1 MKNIPLSRS
10 ELTDEKRNYLTIH
23 YGDILIN
30 YNEIL
35 DVDNDK
41 IYYIDKNLI
50 FEKYEKSLI
59 KNGDIIFADAA
70 EDEIVGK
77 CIEVSNISNQKII
90 SGLHT
95 IPCRNKYIFS
105 EKYLGYYFNSQNYH
119 NQLLSLMQ
127 GVKVLS
133 ISKNSLNN
141 TIVFFPKEY
150 AEQKKIGNYLNSID
164 ICISFFNK
172 KIDVLK
178 KFKQRMLLKM
188 FPRDG
193 EDTPEIRFKHYQQ
206 KWNKSKIKDICSI
219 STGKSNTQD
228 NDENGLYPFYVRS
241 PIIEKSNRYL
251 YDEEAVLT
259 VGDGVGT
266 GKVFHYVNG
275 KYDLHQRVYRLFN
288 FTNNVNAKFFYFWFS
303 NNFYKRI
310 MSMTAKTSVDSVRYN
325 MIADMILFYPSI
337 DEQIKIGLFFSRLDN
352 MLNLLNKKIKQLK
365 TLKQSLLSKMF
376 I

>member
-1 MKNIPLSRS
+1 MSRS